1 MGDWLLNLP
10 VVWMAFV
17 VFAGTYFVAAVV
29 HFAVTRLA
37 INDRARAFKG
47 LSPGMLPPLGIV
59 FGLLVGFIAAQVWSD
74 FEKAKVAVVTEA
86 SALRAFNLLAG
97 KFPAEQESQLRS
109 LVGQHI
115 DDAVNREWPEMARQ
129 RASFASLPV
138 KLIEALNSALA
149 LTPVDEGQKLAQRE
163 MVDALER
170 ALDARRQR
178 IIISQSAVSPVKWAG
193 LLLQALCAF
202 VAIALVHSD
211 NRATSAIALVLF
223 ATGVAMSILLIGC
236 YSRPFTGEIS
246 VGPELLKE
254 VMTTVAAPSSTH

>member
-1 MGDWLLNLP
+1 
-10 VVWMAFV
+10 
-17 VFAGTYFVAAVV
+17 
-29 HFAVTRLA
+29 
-37 INDRARAFKG
+37 
-47 LSPGMLPPLGIV
+47 
-59 FGLLVGFIAAQVWSD
+59 
-74 FEKAKVAVVTEA
+74 
-86 SALRAFNLLAG
+86 
-97 KFPAEQESQLRS
+97 
-109 LVGQHI
+109 
-115 DDAVNREWPEMARQ
+115 MARQ

-163 MVDALER
+163 MVDVLEL

-211 NRATSAIALVLF
+211 NRTTSAIALVLF

-254 VMTTVAAPSSTH
+254 VMTTVAAPDSTH